1 MPPVKQT
8 KKGILRKV
16 ALLLLEDEN
25 NNTCVLE
32 TKNAVIEYDIL
43 VWNDEFGTVF
53 EKKGKTTKE
62 KLEETLTFDAY
73 LNYGYQVSLD
83 LTVVINGKRYP
94 FLPNSPF
101 SDVMKMVEQQSGSN
115 YQYSTGIIVSD
126 MKDEKVKLTLEQWKK
141 TQECLDF
148 INNHRAEAPVAE
160 APVDEA
166 PDNEVPFG
174 QAVIDTE
181 EENAVIAAYHNH
193 CMCERDVEVAAAAAD
208 YLADGRYNIPF
219 FVIAQSVIDEIIA
232 SNFNNGKL
240 PIVLEDVIMNVD
252 YLESQVKT
260 LQKQIDLAKKQ
271 SLGALFATEEETMI
285 LDFFRNE
292 ELYTALLNL
301 VRGYQQTGLANLS
314 PYRVGVY
321 ETLKAATDSLIVLKG
336 KLENINYVPKT
347 KTESAAAKKAN
358 A

>member
-1 MPPVKQT
+1 MPKVPP
-8 KKGILRKV
+8 KKGILKKV

-25 NNTCVLE
+25 NNTGVLE
-32 TKNAVIEYDIL
+32 TQNAVIEYDIL
-43 VWNDEFGTVF
+43 VWNDEFGTIF

-73 LNYGYQVSLD
+73 LNYRYDVSLD

-101 SDVMKMVEQQSGSN
+101 SDVMKAITNQIGQS
-115 YQYSTGIIVSD
+115 YQYSTNIYVTD
-126 MKDEKVKLTLEQWKK
+126 MKDMEEVGVSQEEWETTQNFTNFITNYRNNAGNPEAGTPEDLAIIEKAEK
-141 TQECLDF
+141 DA
-148 INNHRAEAPVAE
+148 INQAYQQYNLSERQVELMTVEAEYKAE
-160 APVDEA
+160 GHYDT
-166 PDNEVPFG
+166 PF
-174 QAVIDTE
+174 
-181 EENAVIAAYHNH
+181 Y
-193 CMCERDVEVAAAAAD
+193 
-208 YLADGRYNIPF
+208 
-219 FVIAQSVIDEIIA
+219 VIAQSVIDEIIA
-232 SNFNNGKL
+232 SNFDNGKL

-260 LQKQIDLAKKQ
+260 LQRQIELAKKQ

-292 ELYTALLNL
+292 QLYTALLNL
-301 VRGYQQTGLANLS
+301 VRGYQKAGLANLS

-347 KTESAAAKKAN
+347 KAEAAKKAN

>member
-1 MPPVKQT
+1 MPKVPP
-8 KKGILRKV
+8 KKGILKKV

-25 NNTCVLE
+25 NNTGVLE
-32 TKNAVIEYDIL
+32 TQNAVIEYDIL
-43 VWNDEFGTVF
+43 VWNDEFGTIF

-73 LNYGYQVSLD
+73 LNYRYEVSLD

-101 SDVMKMVEQQSGSN
+101 SDVMNAITNQIGQS
-115 YQYSTGIIVSD
+115 YQYSTNIYVTD
-126 MKDEKVKLTLEQWKK
+126 MKLEDEKAVSQEEWETTQNFNNFITNYRNNADNPEAGTPEDLAIIEQAEK
-141 TQECLDF
+141 DA
-148 INNHRAEAPVAE
+148 INQAYQQYNLSERQVELMTIEAEYKAE
-160 APVDEA
+160 GHYDT
-166 PDNEVPFG
+166 PF
-174 QAVIDTE
+174 
-181 EENAVIAAYHNH
+181 Y
-193 CMCERDVEVAAAAAD
+193 
-208 YLADGRYNIPF
+208 
-219 FVIAQSVIDEIIA
+219 VIAQSVIDEIIA
-232 SNFNNGKL
+232 SNFDNGKL

-260 LQKQIDLAKKQ
+260 LQRQIELAKKQ

-301 VRGYQQTGLANLS
+301 VRGYQKAGLTNLS

-347 KTESAAAKKAN
+347 KAEAAKKAN